1 MPWSNKESEP
11 WGVSFWGGGPEGKG
25 FRGGCQKQVQ
35 DMQ

>member
-11 WGVSFWGGGPEGKG
+11 WGVSFGGGPEGKG